1 MEAEEPLM
9 VQYRRQQQMTAPPLS
24 RFDPVY
30 IDQVSQGRRTR
41 STPRL
46 HSLTTGTGASIYRS
60 TIIPAIR
67 AAQSEVV
74 LVTCFWAASTTR
86 TQLCEALKDLS
97 RRALASSSSAAATR
111 PPTKISVQICFSSS
125 SLARN
130 MLLPTPTD
138 GQVYG
143 PASWGKLG
151 LPEPE
156 EVRGLDLRVVRKFF
170 WPWGIIHSKYVIVDR
185 KLAIFP
191 SCNVS
196 WERWFEVALSF
207 TGPVVDHL
215 RLFHADFWEDGRP
228 PAPSPA
234 PSRSP
239 GGPSLA
245 AVNAAQA
252 TTTTTTI
259 TAPTTLLPS
268 PHTPAKLPNHLQPRI
283 LLGRLLPCFLDAA
296 TIPFPPTPLL
306 QATHHLLATAQSSIA
321 ILTPNMT
328 EPTVLE
334 SLLEALER
342 GVRVCIWTNRA
353 LMTVEQIVTAGTTTP
368 SCIQKLRERAL
379 QLGRA
384 ALLETFFF
392 DDDDDENSPDD
403 GPGFLQRGRRGL
415 PENADDEERN
425 QESIP
430 VKLHAKVTIVDDER
444 ILLGSGN
451 MDAASWR
458 TSQELGV
465 LVESRE
471 VVDGFKRLW
480 AEDTTIPPITRRRE

>member
-9 VQYRRQQQMTAPPLS
+9 QHHRQQPTTAAPHAD
-24 RFDPVY
+24 FDPGY
-30 IDQVSQGRRTR
+30 IDEVSQGRRTL
-41 STPRL
+41 STPHL
-46 HSLTTGTGASIYRS
+46 QSLTTGTGASIYRS

-74 LVTCFWAASTTR
+74 LVTCFWAASSTR
-86 TQLCEALKDLS
+86 IQLCDALKDLS
-97 RRALASSSSAAATR
+97 RRVLLSPSS
-111 PPTKISVQICFSSS
+111 PPSPKKITVQICFSSS

-130 MLLPTPTD
+130 MLLPTPTE

-143 PASWGKLG
+143 PASWATLG
-151 LPEPE
+151 LPEPD

-170 WPWGIIHSKYVIVDR
+170 WPWGIIHSKYVVIDR

-207 TGPVVDHL
+207 TGPIVDHL
-215 RLFHADFWEDGRP
+215 LRFHVDFWRP
-228 PAPSPA
+228 PYSSGSTDQSPA
-234 PSRSP
+234 
-239 GGPSLA
+239 A
-245 AVNAAQA
+245 ITDE
-252 TTTTTTI
+252 TTTTTNAT

-268 PHTPAKLPNHLQPRI
+268 PHTPAKLPNHLHPRI
-283 LLGRLLPCFLDAA
+283 LLSRCLPCLPDAA
-296 TIPFPPTPLL
+296 PLPFPPTPLL
-306 QATHHLLATAQSSIA
+306 QATHHLLSTAQSSIVM
-321 ILTPNMT
+321 LTPNVT
-328 EPTVLE
+328 ERTVLE
-334 SLLEALER
+334 CLLDALER
-342 GVRVCIWTNRA
+342 GVRVCIWTNRH

-368 SCIQKLRERAL
+368 SCIQDLRQRAVRS
-379 QLGRA
+379 GRA

-392 DDDDDENSPDD
+392 DDDDD
-403 GPGFLQRGRRGL
+403 GPGVPPPQQQGQRGLQRI
-415 PENADDEERN
+415 DDEERD

-480 AEDTTIPPITRRRE
+480 KRDATVSLRQRMF